1 MDQKTCDKLNLWH
14 NKNDTLVRLQLLL
27 QLLLLAGQSKNV
39 KSNAVILMRLGLCK
53 CDQELA

>member
-27 QLLLLAGQSKNV
+27 QLLLAGQSKNV

>member
-27 QLLLLAGQSKNV
+27 QLLLGGQSKNV